1 MGNSII
7 SDSKCR
13 PWHDVQVIARA
24 CAVIHANQEKED
36 LGLPKGKAAW
46 ADITRTKF
54 WIARPELILIDLT

>member
-1 MGNSII
+1 M
-7 SDSKCR
+7 
-13 PWHDVQVIARA
+13 QVIARA